1 MNKHLKNLSL
11 GFFLSILLGLYIYSL
26 SNNLVFSGFLVG
38 SVIGGGVSVFLISL
52 VLATALSFIYF
63 LFKKSFWIYFYRF
76 FWVIFIIASFFVV
89 IGGSM

>member
-89 IGGSM
+89 IGGTM